1 MAKPRMA
8 YEQNSEIADS
18 LKIDPENAAD
28 WRRAEEFVK
37 LHIADR
43 RGLSAA

>member
-1 MAKPRMA
+1 MA